1 MSQTISVT
9 LPTNTL
15 YVSGTVNDVSVV
27 WTQTGDDTWDAE
39 ADRSKDD
46 VYRVSLTIVDANGNT
61 SQASTVIYY
70 GLLGLITDRTAY
82 DVFRWKELRD
92 KGWQA
97 MTEEEKAEWLSA
109 LKGAYNHID
118 FNRVESA
125 VEYVSGKLS
134 AAGYP
139 FNPVTKTDWKMTDLP
154 TKEDMERYFGNVAE
168 LRRQFQTLSTTPQAP
183 TTKTKFTHDSA
194 NNLEQIIL
202 DVGTLV
208 EKMYEAWRYAG
219 DLICGEV

>member
-9 LPTNTL
+9 LPSSTL

-27 WTQTGDDTWDAE
+27 WTQTGSDTWEAE
-39 ADRSKDD
+39 ADRSGDD

-70 GLLGLITDRTAY
+70 GLRGLITDRTAY

-97 MTEEEKAEWLSA
+97 MTDEEKTEWLSA
-109 LKGAYNHID
+109 LKGAYNYID

-125 VEYVSGKLS
+125 VEYVAAKLA
-134 AAGYP
+134 AAGYA
-139 FNPVTKTDWKMTDLP
+139 FNPQTKTDWKMTDLP

-168 LRRQFQTLSTTPQAP
+168 LRSLIQPLPTTPQAP
-183 TTKTKFTHDSA
+183 TTKTKFTHDGA

-202 DVGTLV
+202 DVGNLT
-208 EKMYEAWRYAG
+208 EKMYEAWHYAG

>member
-9 LPTNTL
+9 LPSSTL

-27 WTQTGDDTWDAE
+27 WTHTGADTWEAE
-39 ADRSKDD
+39 ADRAEND

-61 SQASTVIYY
+61 SQASTVVYY
-70 GLLGLITDRTAY
+70 GLHGLITDRTAY
-82 DVFRWKELRD
+82 DVFRWKELRN

-97 MTEEEKAEWLSA
+97 MTDEEKSEWLSA
-109 LKGAYNHID
+109 LKGAYNYID

-125 VEYVSGKLS
+125 VEYVAAKLA
-134 AAGYP
+134 AAGYA
-139 FNPVTKTDWKMTDLP
+139 FNPKTKTDWKMTDLP

-168 LRRQFQTLSTTPQAP
+168 LRSLIQPLPTTPQAP
-183 TTKTKFTHDSA
+183 TTKTKFTHDGA

-202 DVGTLV
+202 DVGNLT
-208 EKMYEAWRYAG
+208 EKMYEAWYYAG